1 MAKSAGFVSTS
12 ANSEGTSVNN
22 VTLPGNIL
30 RHRQWR
36 TNVRPTS
43 ANCPERT
50 NMFVNFGYVGGESV
64 YRGLSG
70 NIGKR
75 TQENASPSGFS
86 RGTSAIFV
94 NVPRFIVFYRLFI
107 GNLTH
112 TKDPR
117 QTHDVS
123 GVGWVYSV
131 VGGRESSF
139 THRLSS
145 GMFGS
150 TSGLIRPEIGG
161 EWLYPR
167 WFTIYR
173 LTIGLESKLHRVLLP
188 IPGNIGCLPWQKSL
202 SYRYNIAYMWMLPR
216 YIFPIMHF
224 LARCLQ
230 IHPEYHIGSLPAING
245 TV

>member
-1 MAKSAGFVSTS
+1 MLITWSLLVNDHQGPNDIRNTQPPLEMCAVGGLVRWGARSNVWRVKRGLHCPDCGARWSPMAKSAGFVSTS

-36 TNVRPTS
+36 PNVRPTS

-75 TQENASPSGFS
+75 TQVLRDFS
-86 RGTSAIFV
+86 RSTSAIFV
-94 NVPRFIVFYRLFI
+94 NAARFIVFYHLFI

-123 GVGWVYSV
+123 GVGRVKVCWPAKLTNDVPPNKISHC
-131 VGGRESSF
+131 
-139 THRLSS
+139 THISRGDNQKFPPDDDHDILIS
-145 GMFGS
+145 G
-150 TSGLIRPEIGG
+150 
-161 EWLYPR
+161 
-167 WFTIYR
+167 
-173 LTIGLESKLHRVLLP
+173 
-188 IPGNIGCLPWQKSL
+188 PG
-202 SYRYNIAYMWMLPR
+202 
-216 YIFPIMHF
+216 
-224 LARCLQ
+224 
-230 IHPEYHIGSLPAING
+230 
-245 TV
+245 

>member
-36 TNVRPTS
+36 PNVRPTS

-64 YRGLSG
+64 VGVYRVISGRERKSFGIFPGVHRLYSLMFRGLSCF
-70 NIGKR
+70 IIFLS
-75 TQENASPSGFS
+75 A
-86 RGTSAIFV
+86 TS
-94 NVPRFIVFYRLFI
+94 
-107 GNLTH
+107 H

-117 QTHDVS
+117 QTHDAS
-123 GVGWVYSV
+123 GVGRVYSV
-131 VGGRESSF
+131 GGRVSSF

-161 EWLYPR
+161 EWVYPR

-173 LTIGLESKLHRVLLP
+173 LTIGLESRLHRVLLST
-188 IPGNIGCLPWQKSL
+188 PGNIGCLPWQKSL
-202 SYRYNIAYMWMLPR
+202 SYRYNIAYMWMQPR
-216 YIFPIMHF
+216 
-224 LARCLQ
+224 
-230 IHPEYHIGSLPAING
+230 
-245 TV
+245 